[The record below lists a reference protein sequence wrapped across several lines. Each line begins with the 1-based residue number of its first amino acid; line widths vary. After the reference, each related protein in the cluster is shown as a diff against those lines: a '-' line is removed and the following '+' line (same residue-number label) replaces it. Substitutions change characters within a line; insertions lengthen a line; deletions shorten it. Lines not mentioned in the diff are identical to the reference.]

1 MQHNIGELRLHFQ
14 PIVNCTSQIVDG
26 YEALVRW
33 QHPRRGLIAPMDFIA
48 LAEDTGSI
56 VDIGNWVM
64 EQACIAAASWTEPYR
79 VAVNVSPVQFRQ
91 SDLPKVVSA
100 ALTRSGLPAGR
111 LEIEITEGVLID
123 DTERAIAVLSALR
136 EMDVLLAL
144 DDFGTGYSSLSY
156 LRLFKFD
163 KLKIDK
169 SFIKGVTTKTQ
180 LPSFGR

>member
-1 MQHNIGELRLHFQ
+1 M
-14 PIVNCTSQIVDG
+14 
-26 YEALVRW
+26 
-33 QHPRRGLIAPMDFIA
+33 
-48 LAEDTGSI
+48 
-56 VDIGNWVM
+56 
-64 EQACIAAASWTEPYR
+64 
-79 VAVNVSPVQFRQ
+79 
-91 SDLPKVVSA
+91 SA

-169 SFIKGVTTKTQ
+169 SFIKGVGDDEDAITIVRTIVGLAHSLGLSITAEGVETSQQ
-180 LPSFGR
+180 LAHVRNLMCDHVQGYLLGHPVQSDELADLSTARVRS